1 MRSIAFGTARNI
13 QMKLPFVDDKLKIWL
28 LFGDQSYGSRACL
41 KSELGVQCLPGPG
54 VSLQH

>member
-1 MRSIAFGTARNI
+1 
-13 QMKLPFVDDKLKIWL
+13 MKPPFVHDKLKIWL

-41 KSELGVQCLPGPG
+41 KFELGVHCLPGPG